1 MRRRIVQADER
12 ARLAQELQ
20 HLHASVCSAL
30 SDPTRIA
37 ILYELADQPHHVSEL
52 VELLNLPQSSVSR
65 HLKTLRDHRLVH
77 AERQG
82 ANVVYS
88 LADRRVIAALDLLRQ
103 VLAESLAVNAA
114 LAEVLEEPHLAV

>member
-1 MRRRIVQADER
+1 MQAAER

-37 ILYELADQPHHVSEL
+37 ILYELAEQPHNVSGL
-52 VELLNLPQSSVSR
+52 VEALGLPQSSVSR
-65 HLKTLRDHRLVH
+65 HLRTLREHRLVH
-77 AERQG
+77 ATRQG

-88 LADRRVIAALDLLRQ
+88 LVDRRVIAALDLLRQ
-103 VLAESLAVNAA
+103 VLAESLAENAA
-114 LAEVLEEPHLAV
+114 LVEMLDEAHPVG

>member
-1 MRRRIVQADER
+1 MQADER

-30 SDPTRIA
+30 SDSTRIA
-37 ILYELADQPHHVSEL
+37 ILYELADQPHNVSAL
-52 VELLNLPQSSVSR
+52 TELLNLPQSSVSR

-103 VLAESLAVNAA
+103 VLAEHLAESAA
-114 LAEVLEEPHLAV
+114 LAEVLVEPHTV

>member
-1 MRRRIVQADER
+1 MRADER

-20 HLHASVCSAL
+20 QLHASVCSAL

-37 ILYELADQPHHVSEL
+37 ILYELADQPHNVSEL
-52 VELLNLPQSSVSR
+52 VEALGLPQSSVSR
-65 HLKTLRDHRLVH
+65 HLRTLRDTRLVY
-77 AERQG
+77 ATRQG

-103 VLAESLAVNAA
+103 VLAESLAENAA
-114 LAEVLEEPHLAV
+114 LVEVLDDTYPIR